1 MLSTLTRQ
9 SIRQQLVVR
18 KVVVVAVIPIGLLAT
33 TSAMHLEGLGP
44 VTIIATES
52 MIIAKLPVI
61 QVAEMDCDHCRA
73 EGQRFI
79 TLRG

>member
-18 KVVVVAVIPIGLLAT
+18 KVVVVAVIPPGLLAT
-33 TSAMHLEGLGP
+33 TSAMQREDLEP
-44 VTIIATES
+44 VTIFATGS
-52 MIIAKLPVI
+52 MRIAKIPVI